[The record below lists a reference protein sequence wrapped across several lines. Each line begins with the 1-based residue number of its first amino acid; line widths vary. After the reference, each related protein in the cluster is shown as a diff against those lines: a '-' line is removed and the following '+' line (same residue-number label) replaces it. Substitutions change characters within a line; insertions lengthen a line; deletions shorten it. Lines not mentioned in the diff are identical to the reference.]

1 LNWPIHW
8 EKCSVSD
15 VAEVFLGKT
24 PKKSQYLSEGNNKII
39 KFRDIKQGQVDFD
52 NNKEGFLLN
61 DSNLLKSL
69 RRLNLNDILITSAA
83 HSGENIGKKC
93 AIVKN
98 MPEKYA
104 NFYFTGELLN
114 IRSCSD
120 ESLAKWL
127 YFFFSSKMGLKEIQ
141 KAVSGVHLTS
151 GRAKSMQIVI
161 APDKERDRIVA
172 KLEKLLAKVEQSQ
185 ARLDKIPD
193 ILKHFR
199 KAVLEAA
206 CSGKLTE
213 EWRKQ
218 NPNVE
223 TGQNLIK
230 KILETKQK
238 GSKKHKNN
246 DVDQVANSDLPNI
259 PDIWGWSY
267 LQNLGQLSRGKSKH
281 RPRNDPKLFG
291 GSYPFIQTG
300 DVANSNG
307 KIKNHTQTYNEIGL
321 AQSRLFPPNTLCI
334 TIAANIADTAILAY
348 PAYFPDSIVGFI
360 PEEGLFEV
368 EFAMYF
374 IKTAQN
380 DLSMFA
386 PATAQKNINLAILQK
401 LPIPVPPIEEQKE
414 IVRRVRELFQFAD
427 QIEHRYQKAK
437 THIDNL
443 TQSILAKAFRGE
455 LVPQDPNDEPA
466 SELLKRIKAEK
477 ARQEAENK
485 PNRKPKAKKGR
496 ASKKAAV

>member
-1 LNWPIHW
+1 MNWPINW

-52 NNKEGFLLN
+52 NNKEGFVLN

-172 KLEKLLAKVEQSQ
+172 KLEKLLAKVDQAQ
-185 ARLDKIPD
+185 ARLEKIPG
-193 ILKHFR
+193 ILKQFR
-199 KAVLEAA
+199 MAVLAAA
-206 CSGKLTE
+206 CSGGLTR
-213 EWRKQ
+213 EWRLKKHNQ
-218 NPNVE
+218 DRDGSPDAPVDWEEHKIKDLSHYVTSGSRGWAKYYSDKGPYFIRAQDIKADSLNLENAAHVE
-223 TGQNLIK
+223 LPEHIEGK
-230 KILETKQK
+230 RTKVQK
-238 GSKKHKNN
+238 GDILVTITGANVTKTALVDSDIGEAYVNQHVALIRPKDTGLSEYLYLWIVSPKHGRQKLLKDAYGAGKPGLNLDN
-246 DVDQVANSDLPNI
+246 IRTISVNI
-259 PDIWGWSY
+259 PPAEERELITERTR
-267 LQNLGQLSRGKSKH
+267 QL
-281 RPRNDPKLFG
+281 F
-291 GSYPFIQTG
+291 Q
-300 DVANSNG
+300 
-307 KIKNHTQTYNEIGL
+307 
-321 AQSRLFPPNTLCI
+321 
-334 TIAANIADTAILAY
+334 IADQL
-348 PAYFPDSIVGFI
+348 D
-360 PEEGLFEV
+360 
-368 EFAMYF
+368 
-374 IKTAQN
+374 
-380 DLSMFA
+380 
-386 PATAQKNINLAILQK
+386 
-401 LPIPVPPIEEQKE
+401 
-414 IVRRVRELFQFAD
+414 
-427 QIEHRYQKAK
+427 HRYQKAK
-437 THIDNL
+437 THIDHL

-466 SELLKRIKAEK
+466 SELLKRIKAGK
-477 ARQEAENK
+477 ARQEAESK

>member
-1 LNWPIHW
+1 MQNNIQTEEIDFPPLKASSNWL
-8 EKCSVSD
+8 KCSLEDCCEILDYKRIPVSIEERKNRRGEIPYYGATGLIGWID
-15 VAEVFLGKT
+15 DYIFDEELLLLGEDGAPFFDKSKPISYIVKGKSWVNNHAHVLRALSGVTSNRFLKFYLDHFDFNGYVTGTTRLKLNQSSLRKISVFL
-24 PKKSQYLSEGNNKII
+24 P
-39 KFRDIKQGQVDFD
+39 
-52 NNKEGFLLN
+52 
-61 DSNLLKSL
+61 
-69 RRLNLNDILITSAA
+69 
-83 HSGENIGKKC
+83 
-93 AIVKN
+93 
-98 MPEKYA
+98 P
-104 NFYFTGELLN
+104 
-114 IRSCSD
+114 
-120 ESLAKWL
+120 LA
-127 YFFFSSKMGLKEIQ
+127 EQ
-141 KAVSGVHLTS
+141 H
-151 GRAKSMQIVI
+151 
-161 APDKERDRIVA
+161 RIVA
-172 KLEKLLAKVEQSQ
+172 KLEKSLAKVDQ
-185 ARLDKIPD
+185 AQIRLEKIPS

-199 KAVLEAA
+199 KAVFEAA
-206 CSGKLTE
+206 CSGKLTD

-230 KILETKQK
+230 KILEIKQK

-246 DVDQVANSDLPNI
+246 DVDQVENSDLPNI
-259 PDIWGWSY
+259 PDSWGWSY
-267 LQNLGQLSRGKSKH
+267 LQNLGELSRGKSKH

-348 PAYFPDSIVGFI
+348 PACFPDSIVGFI
-360 PEEGLFEV
+360 PQEGLFEV

-401 LPIPVPPIEEQKE
+401 LPIPVPPLEEQKE
-414 IVRRVRELFQFAD
+414 IVRRARELFQLAD
-427 QIEHRYQKAK
+427 QIEHCYQKAK
-437 THIDNL
+437 THIDHL

-455 LVPQDPNDEPA
+455 LVPQDPKDEPA

-485 PNRKPKAKKGR
+485 PNRKPKPKKGR
-496 ASKKAAV
+496 ANKKAAV